1 MEYFS
6 ELGYIGLFIAAFL
19 AATILPL
26 SSEIVLSALL
36 LGGLSPT
43 TLVIIATTGNV
54 LGSLTNYALG
64 YWASLV
70 VVKKW
75 LRMSEDDFVRA
86 EQRFIKYG
94 IFSLCFAWVP
104 IIGDPLT
111 VMAGVL
117 RVRLQ
122 VWFLIFGF
130 GKLLRVNCGGK
141 SGFQPTG
148 GRAGRISPW
157 VDPGTRARLKRA
169 DAPAFT
175 GSMGQN
181 SERLRVAFG
190 SADNEV
196 NG

>member
-1 MEYFS
+1 MEYLS
-6 ELGYIGLFIAAFL
+6 ELGHIGLFISAFL

-36 LGGLSPT
+36 LSGLSPS
-43 TLVIIATTGNV
+43 TLVIVATTGNV

-86 EQRFIKYG
+86 EQRFVKYG
-94 IFSLCFAWVP
+94 MFSLCFAWVP

-117 RVRLQ
+117 RVRLK
-122 VWFLIFGF
+122 WFLILVTV
-130 GKLLRVNCGGK
+130 GKFLRYVVISYLVLNVN
-141 SGFQPTG
+141 
-148 GRAGRISPW
+148 
-157 VDPGTRARLKRA
+157 
-169 DAPAFT
+169 
-175 GSMGQN
+175 
-181 SERLRVAFG
+181 
-190 SADNEV
+190 
-196 NG
+196 